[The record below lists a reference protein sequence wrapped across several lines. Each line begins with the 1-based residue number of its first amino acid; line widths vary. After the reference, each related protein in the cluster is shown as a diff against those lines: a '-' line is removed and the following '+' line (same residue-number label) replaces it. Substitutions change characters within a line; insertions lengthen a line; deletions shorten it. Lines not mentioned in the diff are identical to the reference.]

1 MMGEMACA
9 RCGLRVCETLLVRF
23 GLLRMEDVDV
33 A

>member
-1 MMGEMACA
+1 MTGEMAYA